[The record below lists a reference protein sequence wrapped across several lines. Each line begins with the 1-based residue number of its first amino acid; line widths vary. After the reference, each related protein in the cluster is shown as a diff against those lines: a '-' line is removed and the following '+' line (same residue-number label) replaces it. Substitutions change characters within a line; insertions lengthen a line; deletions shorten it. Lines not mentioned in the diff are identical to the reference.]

1 LGNIEALMAY
11 TLTMKFGGTSV
22 GDENAIR
29 QVIEIVANNHRPPAR
44 RTVVVVSALSGT
56 TDRLLDGAKAAGAG
70 QPDLAAEVVE
80 ILRSAH
86 QPIIGALAGDE
97 AAALTGEIG
106 ALLDRYTA
114 ACNAIRAAGATPQ
127 LLDEAAG
134 IGERMSARL
143 VAAALRHAGV
153 RATALDSDAFIVTDD
168 RHQHAAPL
176 MKPTRAKLRRALGPV
191 LNRGEVPV
199 VTGFIGAT
207 EAGVPTTLGRGGS
220 DYSASIVGAC
230 LETDEVWIW
239 TDVDGVMSADPRRVA
254 DAHSIP
260 FISYGEVAELAYFG
274 AKVLHPRCIRPV
286 VERRIPLRV
295 KNTFNPSHPGT
306 LIGPDGHRNGG
317 LKAVSAIPH
326 VSLITVEGNGMLGV
340 PGIAARTFGAV
351 AKTGTNV
358 LLISQAS
365 SEQSICFTVPQSQAA
380 VAAEALKDEFHAEIE
395 RRDIDRVSVKEG
407 ATIVTLVGEGMLS
420 RPGIAGAIFSAT
432 GDAGIN
438 VIAIA
443 QGSSD
448 CGISLVVDGAQG
460 DEAVRAIHAAALER
474 SAPVKSEVP
483 LEVHVDEG

>member
-1 LGNIEALMAY
+1 MAY

-22 GDENAIR
+22 GDEAAIR
-29 QVIEIVANNHRPPAR
+29 QVIEIVGQNHRPPAR

-56 TDRLLDGAKAAGAG
+56 TDRLLEGGWSAGAG
-70 QPDLAAEVVE
+70 EAGRAAEVSDEV
-80 ILRSAH
+80 RRAH
-86 QPIIGALAGDE
+86 QCLIDALAGDE

-106 ALLDRYTA
+106 AQLDRYRAT
-114 ACNAIRAAGATPQ
+114 CERIRSLGDPTPQ
-127 LLDEAAG
+127 LLDEAVG
-134 IGERMSARL
+134 TGERMSARL
-143 VAAALRHAGV
+143 VAAALRQAGV
-153 RATALDSDAFIVTDD
+153 RASAYDSDGFIVTDD
-168 RHQHAAPL
+168 RFQNATPD

-199 VTGFIGAT
+199 VTGYIGAT

-239 TDVDGVMSADPRRVA
+239 TDVDGVMSADPRLVA

-351 AKTGTNV
+351 ARTGTNV

-365 SEQSICFTVPQSQAA
+365 SEQSICFTVPQEQAA
-380 VAAEALKDEFHAEIE
+380 VAAEALRDEFKIE
-395 RRDIDRVSVKEG
+395 LERADIDQVSVKEG
-407 ATIVTLVGEGMLS
+407 ATIVTLVGEGMLN
-420 RPGIAGAIFSAT
+420 RPGIAGAIFTAT
-432 GDAGIN
+432 GQAGIN

-448 CGISLVVDGAQG
+448 CGISLVVEGARG
-460 DEAVRAIHAAALER
+460 NEAVRVIHAAALEQ

-483 LEVHVDEG
+483 LEVSADER

>member
-1 LGNIEALMAY
+1 MAY

-22 GDENAIR
+22 GDETAIR
-29 QVIEIVANNHRPPAR
+29 QVIGIVGQNHRPPAR
-44 RTVVVVSALSGT
+44 RVVVVVSALSGT
-56 TDRLLDGAKAAGAG
+56 TDLLLVGAQSAGDGEAGR
-70 QPDLAAEVVE
+70 AAEVSDEV
-80 ILRSAH
+80 RRAH
-86 QPIIGALAGDE
+86 QRVIDALAGDE
-97 AAALTGEIG
+97 AAALTGDIG
-106 ALLDRYTA
+106 GLLDRYLST
-114 ACNAIRAAGATPQ
+114 CERIRSLGGSTPL
-127 LLDEAAG
+127 LLDEAVG
-134 IGERMSARL
+134 IGERMGARL
-143 VAAALRHAGV
+143 VAAALRQAGIQ
-153 RATALDSDAFIVTDD
+153 ASAYDSDAFIVTDD
-168 RHQHAAPL
+168 RHQNATPL

-199 VTGFIGAT
+199 VTGYIGAT
-207 EAGVPTTLGRGGS
+207 QAGVPTTLGRGGS

-239 TDVDGVMSADPRRVA
+239 TDVDGVMSADPRLVA

-295 KNTFNPSHPGT
+295 KNTFNPTHPGT

-326 VSLITVEGNGMLGV
+326 VSLINVEGNGMLGV

-351 AKTGTNV
+351 ARTGTNV

-380 VAAEALKDEFHAEIE
+380 VAAEALRDEFRLEIE
-395 RRDIDRVSVKEG
+395 RRDIDQVSVKEG

-420 RPGIAGAIFSAT
+420 RPGIAGSIFTAT
-432 GDAGIN
+432 GQAGIN

-448 CGISLVVDGAQG
+448 CGISLVVDGSRG
-460 DEAVRAIHAAALER
+460 KEAVQVIHAAALER
-474 SAPVKSEVP
+474 NVPVKSDVPMEVN
-483 LEVHVDEG
+483 VDEG